1 MVSPIDLL
9 NTHAEMLC
17 ESGED
22 KVPLSSD
29 DPELTALM
37 ALAERVKA
45 ALTPV
50 RPTPA
55 FVEALGRELAQTEAP
70 AVEVLPT
77 RRRPWIIGAA
87 AVGSALSFL
96 GLFHLLR
103 GGRVLRK
110 VS

>member
-17 ESGED
+17 GSDED
-22 KVPLSSD
+22 EVPLSSD

-37 ALAERVKA
+37 ALAKQVKA

-50 RPTPA
+50 RPAPT
-55 FVEALGRELAQTEAP
+55 FVEALGRELTQTEAS
-70 AVEVLPT
+70 AVEVFPT

-87 AVGSALSFL
+87 AVGSVLSFL